1 VVLLAVGAVGLSI
14 LVGTDADKPEPGD
27 EDHSAFC
34 AAVEQLRRDRPA
46 GDTVT
51 FDESVDPFVRVR
63 DDFAVIVET
72 SPDKIRK
79 TSQELHQSSAEL
91 VEEFERLV
99 AGGQSLDQVP
109 EAIAVLDRFDRKNA
123 KAASRFSYYV
133 ERACGFNPAQPSPDA
148 TTSTVPDATVTSD
161 ATDSLDPP
169 STVDTG
175 A

>member
-1 VVLLAVGAVGLSI
+1 
-14 LVGTDADKPEPGD
+14 
-27 EDHSAFC
+27 
-34 AAVEQLRRDRPA
+34 
-46 GDTVT
+46 
-51 FDESVDPFVRVR
+51 VDPFVRVR

-72 SPDKIRK
+72 SPGKIRS

-99 AGGQSLDQVP
+99 AGGQSLDKVP

-133 ERACGFNPAQPSPDA
+133 ERACGFNPVHPSPDA
-148 TTSTVPDATVTSD
+148 TTSTVPDATASTVPETSTVPDATASTVPDATASTVPDATVTSD